1 MNNGKKEVL
10 SGLFWK
16 FSERMLAQI
25 VSAVVAVVLARI
37 LSPSEYGTISLVT
50 VFITIANV
58 FVTSGFGTALIQK
71 KEADN
76 VDFSTIFYF
85 NIIFSLF
92 IYFVLF
98 IGAGFIAAFYKMP
111 ILVSVLRVL
120 ALSIPI
126 MGINSVQQAYVSRE
140 MIFKKFFYS
149 TLGGTLFSGVVG
161 IAMAYMGFG
170 VWALV
175 AQSLTNTLIDTIVLH
190 LTISWRPIKA
200 FSFDRLRSLF
210 DYGWKLLIQSL
221 ILNIYASLRSLV
233 IGKVYTTADLAY
245 YTKGCQYPQLICTN
259 IDTAMNSA
267 LFPAMSKE
275 QSSIERVKSMA
286 RRTTKLSSYIMSPLL
301 IGLMAVAEP
310 FISILLTDKWLP
322 AVPFLR
328 IICIVLLLRAPQTA
342 ILQAIK
348 AVGRSDAVLKMD
360 IPIRLFALIILFVS
374 VKYGVIYVAVSEI
387 ITTLAATVLYIIVGQ
402 RIIGYKAGEV
412 CLDFGINIILSA
424 VMGIG
429 VWLLGKVL
437 VSSNI
442 ILILVQI
449 IVGFICYIFLSIVTR
464 NENMIYILQEIRQL
478 IRKRKKN

>member
-1 MNNGKKEVL
+1 MSNGKKEVL

-25 VSAVVAVVLARI
+25 VSAVVAIVLARI

-85 NIIFSLF
+85 NILFSLF
-92 IYFVLF
+92 LYFVLF
-98 IGAGFIAAFYKMP
+98 IAAVFIADFYKMP
-111 ILVSVLRVL
+111 ILIPIIRVL

-140 MIFKKFFYS
+140 MLFKKFFYS

-175 AQSLTNTLIDTIVLH
+175 AQSLTNTVIDTIVLH

-200 FSFDRLRSLF
+200 FSFVRLRSLF
-210 DYGWKLLIQSL
+210 DYGWKLLVQSL

-275 QSSIERVKSMA
+275 QSSVERVKSMA

-301 IGLMAVAEP
+301 IGFMAVAEP
-310 FISILLTDKWLP
+310 FISLLLTDKWLP
-322 AVPFLR
+322 AVPYLR

-387 ITTLAATVLYIIVGQ
+387 ITTLAATVLYVIVGQ
-402 RIIGYKAGEV
+402 RIINYKSGEV
-412 CLDFGINIILSA
+412 CFDFGINIILSA
-424 VMGIG
+424 IMGIA

-442 ILILVQI
+442 ILIFCQI
-449 IVGFICYIFLSIVTR
+449 IVGFICYILLSVVTR
-464 NENMIYILQEIRQL
+464 NENMIYILREVRQL
-478 IRKRKKN
+478 ISRRKKN